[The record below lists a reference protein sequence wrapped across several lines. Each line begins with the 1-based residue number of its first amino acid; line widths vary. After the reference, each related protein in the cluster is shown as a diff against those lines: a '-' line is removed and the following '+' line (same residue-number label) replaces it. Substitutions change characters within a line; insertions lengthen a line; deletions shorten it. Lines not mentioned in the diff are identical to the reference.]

1 MRTDKL
7 IETLSED
14 RAGPGLPLSARVLVA
29 VALGGMASVVLLLAT
44 IGLRPDLGAAMIGTW
59 RLPLKLAIA
68 AVLASTATIAVWRS
82 AQPVRSARGELL
94 LPLLAPALLAV
105 AIAAEL
111 VLVPS
116 SRWLP
121 NLLGSNAGMCLIA
134 IPLLALA
141 PLAAIIAAMR
151 RGAPASPV
159 LAGSLAGFA
168 AAGVAA
174 AVYALRCPDDSPLF
188 VAVWYGA
195 ASLIMASIGRVAG
208 SRLLRW

>member
-7 IETLSED
+7 IEALSED
-14 RAGPGLPLSARVLVA
+14 SARPGLQLSARVLGA
-29 VALGGMASVVLLLAT
+29 VALGGMVSVLLLLAT

-59 RLPLKLAIA
+59 RLPLKLAAA
-68 AVLASTATIAVWRS
+68 AVLASTAMIAVWRS
-82 AQPVRSARGELL
+82 AEPVRPTRGELL
-94 LPLLAPALLAV
+94 LPLLAPALLAIAV
-105 AIAAEL
+105 AAEL
-111 VLVPS
+111 ALVPS

-151 RGAPASPV
+151 HGAPASPV
-159 LAGSLAGFA
+159 LAGILAGFA

-188 VAVWYGA
+188 VAVWYSA
-195 ASLIMASIGRVAG
+195 ASLIVALIGRVAG
-208 SRLLRW
+208 SRFLRW